1 MQKSSGFLTRNLQNS
16 NKTIRREMDIK
27 KPVLYIDDAR
37 CRSSYSCVRVCPV
50 NAVEVRPHRDHP
62 LIHPERCIGCGLCY
76 VSCSPKAIEF
86 RNSRDEVKSL
96 LSSGRKTAALI
107 EPSIAS
113 EFDDIT
119 DYRKFVAMI
128 RSLGFDYVHEVS
140 FGVDLIASRY
150 AELFSSAEGKYYIT
164 ANCPAIVKLVE
175 KAHPEL
181 VPNLAPLVSP
191 MIATAMVVKGLY
203 GDDVAIVHIGPCID
217 AKDEAKNFKD
227 GKLVES
233 VITFIELRQ
242 LFDEF
247 KIQERLVKMS
257 EFDPPYGYWGALY
270 PVPAGIIQAGGIKR
284 DMVSSRVI
292 TASGKED
299 VLEAINDFDK
309 YTDTIHHHFNLFF
322 CHGCLLGPG
331 MEHHRE
337 KFRRRAL
344 VSRYA
349 EKRIATLDTDL
360 WQKNMDKWLELDFS
374 KNFTPDDQRIPEPS
388 AEAINEVLKII
399 GKNNPEEELNCGA
412 CGYISC
418 REFASTVAKGLAVP
432 EMCHTFNLKN
442 KQEYIETL
450 RQTNRKLAETKKA
463 LKESEELAQREK
475 EVAQNTSD
483 MMNNMLEKLPT
494 GVVIVDNNL
503 RILHSNRSFINI
515 IGEDAKAIAEVIPG
529 LAGADLKTLI
539 PFNVYNMFTYV
550 IKEDDPVVSKDVHFE
565 DKMLNIS
572 IFPIKKNKMC
582 GAVIRDLY
590 SPEVQGEEVTNRV
603 SEVIDKNLEMVQ
615 KIGFLLG
622 EGASETEQML
632 NSIIESYKKRST
644 NTNKP

>member
-1 MQKSSGFLTRNLQNS
+1 
-16 NKTIRREMDIK
+16 
-27 KPVLYIDDAR
+27 
-37 CRSSYSCVRVCPV
+37 
-50 NAVEVRPHRDHP
+50 
-62 LIHPERCIGCGLCY
+62 
-76 VSCSPKAIEF
+76 
-86 RNSRDEVKSL
+86 
-96 LSSGRKTAALI
+96 
-107 EPSIAS
+107 
-113 EFDDIT
+113 
-119 DYRKFVAMI
+119 
-128 RSLGFDYVHEVS
+128 
-140 FGVDLIASRY
+140 
-150 AELFSSAEGKYYIT
+150 
-164 ANCPAIVKLVE
+164 
-175 KAHPEL
+175 
-181 VPNLAPLVSP
+181 
-191 MIATAMVVKGLY
+191 
-203 GDDVAIVHIGPCID
+203 
-217 AKDEAKNFKD
+217 
-227 GKLVES
+227 
-233 VITFIELRQ
+233 
-242 LFDEF
+242 
-247 KIQERLVKMS
+247 
-257 EFDPPYGYWGALY
+257 
-270 PVPAGIIQAGGIKR
+270 
-284 DMVSSRVI
+284 
-292 TASGKED
+292 
-299 VLEAINDFDK
+299 
-309 YTDTIHHHFNLFF
+309 
-322 CHGCLLGPG
+322 

-644 NTNKP
+644 NNNKP